1 MTFEELKDLSLLDFA
16 ELGKEEI
23 GYIKPMETDDEGIQ
37 KFQIVAA
44 DGRAMAEVDDME
56 TAWAALDH
64 FELEAATLH

>member
-1 MTFEELKDLSLLDFA
+1 MTFEELKEISLLDFA

-23 GYIKPMETDDEGIQ
+23 GYIKEMHSEDEGAQ

-44 DGRAMAEVDDME
+44 DGQAMAEVDDIE
-56 TAWAALDH
+56 TAWAAMDH